1 MSFVSSAC
9 KVLYIEIGR
18 ASYKS
23 WTSKAYC
30 CSEFMHPRRD
40 LQANENIFHFNYPLY
55 GNPEVK
61 VEIISKC
68 RHENKYYFWTQWPN
82 VALTSVNI

>member
-1 MSFVSSAC
+1 MSFVSSTC
-9 KVLYIEIGR
+9 KVLNTEIGR

-23 WTSKAYC
+23 LTSNAVCYY
-30 CSEFMHPRRD
+30 EFMDARCD
-40 LQANENIFHFNYPLY
+40 LQSNENIFHFNYPLY

-68 RHENKYYFWTQWPN
+68 KHENKYHF
-82 VALTSVNI
+82 